1 MKVKFDVA
9 ALRAAADREDS
20 DLAIV
25 ARRWLRDVLLIVTGE
40 AEVELIQPGDAP
52 TPMLPA

>member
-9 ALRAAADREDS
+9 ALRAAAEREG

-25 ARRWLRDVLLIVTGE
+25 GRRWLRDVLLVITGE
-40 AEVELIQPGDAP
+40 AEIEVIQPGQAP